1 MRIIGGSA
9 RGRRLVAPK
18 GRATRPTS
26 DRVRQSVF
34 DVLGQRTDGL
44 AVLDLFAGTGALG
57 LEAVSRGAARATL
70 VENEKAALEALE
82 KNVRALG
89 FEDRARVVRGD
100 ALSLATLRGPF
111 DLVLADPPYAVG
123 GTPVVQALAASP
135 PGLLVEGARIVIEHA
150 RREILPEREGALE
163 RDDQRRYGDTM
174 VSFYT
179 YPGNRT

>member
-18 GRATRPTS
+18 GRSTRPTS

-44 AVLDLFAGTGALG
+44 RVLDLFAGTGALG
-57 LEAVSRGAARATL
+57 LEAVSRGAARAVL
-70 VENEKAALEALE
+70 VENERAALEALE
-82 KNVRALG
+82 RNVATLG
-89 FEDRARVVRGD
+89 FEDRVRVVRGD
-100 ALSLATLRGPF
+100 ALVVSALSGPF

-123 GTPVVQALAASP
+123 GTPVVTALASGP

-150 RREILPEREGALE
+150 RREILPEQEGALV
-163 RDDQRRYGDTM
+163 RDDERRYGDTM